1 MQAYE
6 IKQNK
11 NKTNAQMTSFHLPK
25 KIRKR
30 KEKKELI
37 ISCKDTAVTKSS
49 LCINLFNVCKN
60 QITH

>member
-11 NKTNAQMTSFHLPK
+11 NKTNAQMTSFHLQK

-30 KEKKELI
+30 KEEKKLI
-37 ISCKDTAVTKSS
+37 ISCKDTAESQKA
-49 LCINLFNVCKN
+49 VCALTFLMYVRIK
-60 QITH
+60 